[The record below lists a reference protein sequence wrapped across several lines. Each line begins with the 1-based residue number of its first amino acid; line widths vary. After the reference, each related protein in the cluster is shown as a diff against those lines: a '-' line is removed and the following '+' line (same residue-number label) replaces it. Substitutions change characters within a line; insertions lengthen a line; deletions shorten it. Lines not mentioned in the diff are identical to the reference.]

1 MERTMD
7 FTRGPIV
14 GPLLKFSMPILFALF
29 LQALYGAV
37 DLMVVGKFAL
47 AQDVSGVAIGS
58 QIMHTVTGLISSLA
72 MGTTIL
78 LGQKLGEGNA
88 KSCGK
93 IIGTSI
99 VLFLAAGLLLT
110 LLIPLCSGKLALLM
124 NAPEEAF
131 EQTSRY
137 IAICGAGS
145 LMIVAYNVL
154 GSIMRGLGD
163 SNTPLMT
170 VAIASVCNIAGDLLL
185 VAGFHM
191 GAAGAALATVSSQT
205 ISVLISL
212 LILRR
217 RSLPFPFTRRDIRV
231 DSAILSRILRF
242 GTPAGGTL
250 LSRCSGYR
258 QYTGAHRVSRCWR
271 RRESL
276 RLHHAH
282 PCRFYAGHERFRR
295 TESRCRETGA
305 RSAGSQNS
313 DRPFYCFRG
322 CYVLAGLFSW
332 RPALR
337 SLLLR
342 FRCRRRRF

>member
-154 GSIMRGLGD
+154 GCRRCSARDCLLPDDQCSHFAPHFETALPAFPFHAQGHPGR
-163 SNTPLMT
+163 SHHSQPNPTFWNTN
-170 VAIASVCNIAGDLLL
+170 C
-185 VAGFHM
+185 
-191 GAAGAALATVSSQT
+191 AAGS
-205 ISVLISL
+205 
-212 LILRR
+212 
-217 RSLPFPFTRRDIRV
+217 
-231 DSAILSRILRF
+231 
-242 GTPAGGTL
+242 AGGTL

-258 QYTGAHRVSRCWR
+258 QYTGAHRVSRCWH

-295 TESRCRETGA
+295 TESRGRETGA
-305 RSAGSQNS
+305 RNTGPQNR

-322 CYVLAGLFSW
+322 CYVLASLFPW

-337 SLLLR
+337 GLLLR
-342 FRCRRRRF
+342 S